1 MSYTEEDI
9 GKVVSYEN
17 HNGTLKDERI
27 VHVYCQICSAQ
38 FIGPIREAG
47 GFLGAHELFHN
58 WEFAAMIQENKGG
71 LVP

>member
-1 MSYTEEDI
+1 MTYTEEDI
-9 GKVVSYEN
+9 GKVVSYEG
-17 HNGTLKDERI
+17 HNGTLRDERI
-27 VHVYCQICSAQ
+27 VLVYCQICSAQ

-58 WEFAAMIQENKGG
+58 WEFAAMIQGDNGG